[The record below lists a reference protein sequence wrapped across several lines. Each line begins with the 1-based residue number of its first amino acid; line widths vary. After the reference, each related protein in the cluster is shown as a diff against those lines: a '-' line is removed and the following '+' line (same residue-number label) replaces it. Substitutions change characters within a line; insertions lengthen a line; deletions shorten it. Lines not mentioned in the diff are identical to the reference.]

1 VGRLKLAFVR
11 ALLVVNPTA
20 TTTTPRSREVLK
32 RALASELKVE
42 VVETSHRGHAAALA
56 VRAMREGLDV
66 VVALGGDGTVNEI
79 VNGLLTDGPH
89 HELPALAV
97 VPGGSTNVFARA
109 IGLPTH
115 PFDATGAILEALRA
129 GRSRRVGL
137 GLADDRYFTFNAG
150 LGFDADVV
158 RRIEKRRK
166 AGEQPSHARFVRA
179 AIGHYFTVDR
189 RHPAL
194 TLERPGEKPIDHLH
208 FALVTNTAPWSYLG
222 QRPVQPSPEA
232 SFDTGLD
239 VFAPRSMGIAL
250 TLRYVRRA
258 LMDAAPLRSR
268 RLLRVHDL
276 ADFTLRASRPLALQV
291 DGDWLGER
299 DAVRFRSVP
308 DVLRVIV

>member
-1 VGRLKLAFVR
+1 MTCVR
-11 ALLVVNPTA
+11 ALLVVNPAA
-20 TTTTPRSREVLK
+20 TTSTPRSREVLK
-32 RALASELKVE
+32 RALASEMKVD
-42 VVETSHRGHAAALA
+42 VAETSHRGHAAALA

-66 VVALGGDGTVNEI
+66 VVALGGDGTVNEV
-79 VNGLLTDGPH
+79 VNGLLTDGPKPD
-89 HELPALAV
+89 LPALAV

-129 GRSRRVGL
+129 GRSRRIGL

-150 LGFDADVV
+150 LGFDAEVV
-158 RRIEKRRK
+158 HRIEKRRR
-166 AGEQPSHARFVRA
+166 AGEQTSHARFVRA
-179 AIGHYFTVDR
+179 ALAHYLTADR
-189 RHPAL
+189 RHPAI
-194 TLERPGEKPIDHLH
+194 TLERPGEDPVDHLH

-222 QRPVQPSPEA
+222 ERPVQPSPEA

-239 VFAPRSMGIAL
+239 VFAPRSLGVLL

-258 LMDAAPLRSR
+258 LLGSSPLRSR
-268 RLLRVHDL
+268 RLLRLHDV
-276 ADFTLRASRPLALQV
+276 AEFTLQASRPMALQL

-299 DAVRFRSVP
+299 ESVRFRSVP

>member
-1 VGRLKLAFVR
+1 MR
-11 ALLVVNPTA
+11 ALLVVNPKA

-66 VVALGGDGTVNEI
+66 VVALGGDGTVNEV
-79 VNGLLTDGPH
+79 VNGLLTDGPQDD
-89 HELPALAV
+89 LPALAV
-97 VPGGSTNVFARA
+97 VPGGSTNVFVRA
-109 IGLPTH
+109 VGLPTH

-129 GRSRRVGL
+129 GRTRRIGL

-158 RRIEKRRK
+158 RRIEKRRR
-166 AGEQPSHARFVRA
+166 AGDPPSHARFVRA
-179 AIGHYFTVDR
+179 ALTHYATVDR
-189 RHPAL
+189 RHPAI
-194 TLERPGEKPIDHLH
+194 TLERPGQKPVDHLH
-208 FALVTNTAPWSYLG
+208 FALVTNTAPWTYLG
-222 QRPVQPSPEA
+222 ERPVQPSPEA
-232 SFDTGLD
+232 SFDAGLD
-239 VFAPRSMGIAL
+239 LFAPRSMGILL

-258 LMDAAPLRSR
+258 LLGSSPPRSR

-276 ADFTLRASRPLALQV
+276 AEFTLRASRPLALQV

-299 DAVRFRSVP
+299 ESVRFRSVP

>member
-1 VGRLKLAFVR
+1 
-11 ALLVVNPTA
+11 
-20 TTTTPRSREVLK
+20 
-32 RALASELKVE
+32 

-66 VVALGGDGTVNEI
+66 VVALGGDGTVNEV

-89 HELPALAV
+89 HDLPALAV

-109 IGLPTH
+109 IGLPIH

-194 TLERPGEKPIDHLH
+194 TLERPGEAPVDHLH

-232 SFDTGLD
+232 SFETGLD

-258 LMDAAPLRSR
+258 LQDATPLRSR

-276 ADFTLRASRPLALQV
+276 AEFTLRASRPLALQV